1 MRRRTVSLDVF
12 EPSEIKI
19 AANFMSGKQRKWF
32 HSRTSFFLG
41 GVALFSLSRAPH
53 HVLQSFWQWYPLA
66 REQGAQCPSRLPFR
80 WILITETALN

>member
-53 HVLQSFWQWYPLA
+53 HANHFGNGIPWHVSKA
-66 REQGAQCPSRLPFR
+66 HS
-80 WILITETALN
+80 ALRDSLLSGY